1 MKMSERW
8 VSMSAVALAAALL
21 TFDVGCQQGQAPAVE
36 QGKGPTADACPVDAK
51 PADLSLSI
59 KDMNGADVQLSSFK
73 GKVLLINFWATWCA
87 PCKAEIPGF
96 VELQKKY
103 GKDLQILGV
112 SVDDTP
118 EDIKPYAEKYAINY
132 PLLIGLNRED
142 VEKAYG
148 PFLGIPQSFLISR
161 DGKICVKHPG
171 LVAKDKFEQEIK
183 SLL

>member
-1 MKMSERW
+1 MSRSERW

-21 TFDVGCQQGQAPAVE
+21 TGDIGCQKAATPAGE
-36 QGKGPTADACPVDAK
+36 QGTHAAGDACPADAK
-51 PADLSLSI
+51 PADLSLNI
-59 KDMNGADVQLSSFK
+59 KDMNGADVALSSFK
-73 GKVLLINFWATWCA
+73 GKLLLINFWATWCA

-96 VELQKKY
+96 VELQKQY

-118 EDIKPYAEKYAINY
+118 EDIKPYAQKYGINY

-148 PFLGIPQSFLISR
+148 PFLGIPQSFLINR
-161 DGKICVKHPG
+161 EGKICVKHPG
-171 LVAKDKFEQEIK
+171 LVSKDKFEQEIK